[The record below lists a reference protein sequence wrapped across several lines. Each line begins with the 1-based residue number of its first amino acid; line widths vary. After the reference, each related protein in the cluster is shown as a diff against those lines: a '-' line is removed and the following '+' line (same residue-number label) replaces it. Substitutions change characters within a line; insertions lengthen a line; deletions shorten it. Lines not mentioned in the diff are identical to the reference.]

1 MAPWGG
7 RGRRLRR
14 DEFCIGYVGVE
25 MAVRYTG
32 GDIQKEIFKKAW
44 TRDLDMWVLG
54 TEQLS
59 EHRWNH

>member
-7 RGRRLRR
+7 LGRRLRR
-14 DEFCIGYVGVE
+14 DEFCVRYVGVE
-25 MAVRYTG
+25 MAVRYAG
-32 GDIQKEIFKKAW
+32 GDIQKLFKKAW
-44 TRDLDMWVLG
+44 TRDLGVWVLG